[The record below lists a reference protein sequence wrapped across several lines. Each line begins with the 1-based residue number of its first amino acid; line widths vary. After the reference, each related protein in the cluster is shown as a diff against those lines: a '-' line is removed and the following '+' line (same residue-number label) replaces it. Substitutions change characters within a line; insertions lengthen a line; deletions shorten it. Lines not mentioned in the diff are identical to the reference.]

1 MVLNTKQIRFCNE
14 YLIDL
19 NGTLA
24 YQRAYGSS
32 TAVSSTNGSRLL
44 RNAHVASHIAELMK
58 SRASEYEISQGWVIE
73 RLIDTYRKAAEA
85 VPVTDFRG
93 NETGQF
99 KFDSQGANRSLELI
113 GKHLGMFADRLKVEG
128 QLEQVIVNIIK
139 DDRGIIATNTNYP
152 IDAVE
157 ISALPEKSTGPD
169 RIDQD

>member
-1 MVLNTKQIRFCNE
+1 MVLNTKQLRFCNE

-24 YQRAYGSS
+24 YQRAYGAS

-44 RNAHVASHIAELMK
+44 RNAHVASHIASLMK
-58 SRASEYEISQGWVIE
+58 SRASEYEVSQGWVIE
-73 RLIDTYRKAAEA
+73 QLIGVYRKASES

-128 QLEQVIVNIIK
+128 QLEQVIVNIIR
-139 DDRGIIATNTNYP
+139 DDRQTI
-152 IDAVE
+152 E
-157 ISALPEKSTGPD
+157 ISGKPVEALKSPE
-169 RIDQD
+169 

>member
-1 MVLNTKQIRFCNE
+1 MVLNTKQIRFCDE

-24 YQRAYGSS
+24 YQRAYGAS

-44 RNAHVASHIAELMK
+44 RNAHVASHIASLMK
-58 SRASEYEISQGWVIE
+58 VRASQYQVDQGWVIE
-73 RLIDTYRKAAEA
+73 SLIGVYRKASES

-93 NETGQF
+93 NETGQY

-128 QLEQVIVNIIK
+128 QLEQVIVNIIR
-139 DDRGIIATNTNYP
+139 DERGVIAPDTNYP
-152 IDAVE
+152 IDAIETSV
-157 ISALPEKSTGPD
+157 LPEKSPGID
-169 RIDQD
+169 RD